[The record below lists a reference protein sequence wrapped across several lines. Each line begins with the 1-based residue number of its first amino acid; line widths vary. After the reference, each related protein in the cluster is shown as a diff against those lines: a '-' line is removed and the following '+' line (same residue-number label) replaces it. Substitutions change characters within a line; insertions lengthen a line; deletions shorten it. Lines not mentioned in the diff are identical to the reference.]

1 MKTTNAQRA
10 YMKRYY
16 QAHREEILAKAR
28 EQYREKREEILEAR
42 REEYAKDPV
51 FREQK
56 KAYSKEYFRRHP
68 DKRREYFR
76 AHYARKKAERDGDAS
91 REKGG

>member
-1 MKTTNAQRA
+1 MKTTDAQRA

-16 QAHREEILAKAR
+16 QSHREEILAKAR

-56 KAYSKEYFRRHP
+56 KAYSRECFNKFRAQCLEYGKEYR
-68 DKRREYFR
+68 
-76 AHYARKKAERDGDAS
+76 ARKKAERDGEAS